1 LTTSAPLFTPDTRRI
16 GRPPGPAF
24 PDRAPDSL
32 AAGTPAALREELS
45 ALLGSERVLHR
56 AIDLVAYASD
66 ASPYRLLPAVVVM
79 AHDATDV
86 GKTIAYAREHGLP
99 VNFRGG
105 GTSLNGQA
113 QTDGIMIDVRR
124 WFSRVRVEDGG
135 ARARLGPGTL
145 LGLANRL
152 LARHGY
158 KLGPDPASK
167 DIATIGGVIANNSG
181 GMRCGVQWDSYST
194 VEPLTLVLASGTVI
208 DTAAPDAEQR
218 FAEAEPEL
226 ASGLLQ
232 LRAELLADEA
242 LVGRVRRKYEIKNVT
257 GYRLCALLDGET
269 PLEIF
274 RRLVVGSE
282 GTLAFIAEA
291 VLRTRPEP
299 ARTTLAWA
307 HFASIDDAAA
317 AVPALVAAGARA
329 TELMVAPALIAA
341 AWNLDGCPEHW
352 RELPPESA
360 ALIVEFG
367 GADESQLAAGE
378 AAAVRVLDGHTPIL
392 PVRFSRSEEEIELA
406 WRVREG
412 LFGLVGRLRLPGTA
426 LIIEDVC
433 VRPERIAE
441 CARDLQELLG
451 KHGFLVGVAG
461 HASAGNLH
469 FQLTPDFSKPE
480 DLERYEAFMGEL
492 VELIVGKYDGSLKA
506 EHGTGVNM
514 APYVEREWGEQ
525 ATAMMWRI
533 KQLADPHGVLNPG
546 VVLNRD
552 PHIHL
557 KNLKTQPP
565 IEESAA
571 HCVECGFCEPV
582 CPSRNVTTTPR
593 QRIVIR
599 REMARQKEGS
609 PLYEALLADYEY
621 DALQTCA
628 ADGSCKQVCPVAIDT
643 GALVKE
649 FRRRERSE
657 REEAAALALARRYA
671 AVERAARGGL
681 AGAHAVSSLF
691 GERAV
696 AKLPELLRRRVSAEL
711 VPALPA
717 GLPAPAPATLP
728 STARDGAAAVYLP
741 ACINRIFGNPARN
754 GARREPSLPQAL
766 VEVSARAGLP
776 VWIPPDAA
784 GHCCATPWSSKG
796 YRRGQDYMAAKTA
809 AALWRWSEGGELA
822 VVIDA
827 SSCAQGLIAELA
839 PRLAEAERERFA
851 QIELLDSISWVHD
864 RLLARLPIA
873 RKAQSA
879 AVHPNCAVSQLGLA
893 GKLEAIAAALAERV
907 FVPAAAGCCGMAGDR
922 GLLHPEL
929 PASALRDEAAELAG
943 EPCQEHLCSNRT
955 CEIALAQSTGAPF
968 ASFVLLLERL
978 TRQPE

>member
-1 LTTSAPLFTPDTRRI
+1 LTARTPLLTPDTRRI

-32 AAGTPAALREELS
+32 ATGTPQPLRSELQ
-45 ALLGSERVLHR
+45 ALLGAERVLHR
-56 AIDLVAYASD
+56 AIDLVRYASD
-66 ASPYRLLPAVVVM
+66 ASPYRRLPAVVVM
-79 AHDATDV
+79 AHDADDV
-86 GKTIAYAREHGLP
+86 GKTIAYARERGLA

-124 WFSRVRVEDGG
+124 WFSRVHVEDGG
-135 ARARLGPGTL
+135 ACVRLSGGTL
-145 LGLANRL
+145 LGLANKL
-152 LARHGY
+152 LARHSF

-181 GMRCGVQWDSYST
+181 GMRCGVEWDSYST
-194 VEPLTLVLASGTVI
+194 VESLKLVLASGAVI

-218 FAEAEPEL
+218 FVAAEPEL
-226 ASGLLQ
+226 ARGLLE
-232 LRAELLADEA
+232 LREELLADEQLA
-242 LVGRVRRKYEIKNVT
+242 ARVRRKYEIKNVT
-257 GYRLCALLDGET
+257 GYRLCALLDADT

-291 VLRTRPEP
+291 VMRTRPEP
-299 ARTTLAWA
+299 ARTALAWI
-307 HFASIDDAAA
+307 HFASIDAAA
-317 AVPALVAAGARA
+317 DAVPALVAAGARA

-341 AWNLDGCPEHW
+341 AWNMEGCPGYW
-352 RELPPESA
+352 RELPFDSA

-367 GADESQLAAGE
+367 ADDDAGLDAGE
-378 AAAVRVLDGHTPIL
+378 AAAEQVLAAHELIRPLEFT
-392 PVRFSRSEEEIELA
+392 RAHEEIELT
-406 WRVREG
+406 WTVREG
-412 LFGLVGRLRLPGTA
+412 LFGLVGRLRLPGSA

-451 KHGFLVGVAG
+451 KHEFLVGVAG

-480 DLERYEAFMGEL
+480 DIERYERFMEEL

-514 APYVEREWGEQ
+514 APYVEREWGSK
-525 ATAMMWRI
+525 ATEMMWRI

-552 PHIHL
+552 PTIHL
-557 KNLKTQPP
+557 KNLKSQPP

-582 CPSRNVTTTPR
+582 CPSRNATTTPR

-599 REMARQKEGS
+599 REMARQAEGS
-609 PLYEALLADYEY
+609 PVYESLLADFEH
-621 DALQTCA
+621 DGLQTCA
-628 ADGSCKQVCPVAIDT
+628 ADGSCKDVCPVAIDT

-649 FRRRERSE
+649 FRRRERSA
-657 REEAAALALARRYA
+657 REESVALKLAERYA
-671 AVERAARGGL
+671 SVERAARAGL
-681 AGAHAVSSLF
+681 SGAAAASSVL
-691 GERAV
+691 GPRTV
-696 AKLPELLRRRVSAEL
+696 ARIPELVRRRVSAEL
-711 VPALPA
+711 VP
-717 GLPAPAPATLP
+717 TLP
-728 STARDGAAAVYLP
+728 DSPPPAATQLPQTARDGAAAVYLP
-741 ACINRIFGNPARN
+741 ACINRIFGNPERFAS
-754 GARREPSLPQAL
+754 EPSLPEAL
-766 VEVSARAGLP
+766 VAVSARAGLA
-776 VWIPPDAA
+776 VWIPPDVA

-796 YRRGQDYMAAKTA
+796 YSRGHDYMAAKTA
-809 AALWRWSEGGELA
+809 AALSRWSDGGRLP

-827 SSCAQGLIAELA
+827 SSCAQGLLQDVAA
-839 PRLAEAERERFA
+839 RLPDDERARFE
-851 QIELLDSISWVHD
+851 QIEVLDSIAWVHD
-864 RLLARLPIA
+864 HLLPHLHVP
-873 RKAQSA
+873 RKVASV
-879 AVHPNCAVSQLGLA
+879 AVHPTCSASQLGLA
-893 GKLEAIAAALAERV
+893 RKLEVVARELADDV
-907 FVPAAAGCCGMAGDR
+907 LVPAATTCCGMAGDR

-929 PASALRDEAAELAG
+929 PASAMRDAAAELAAA
-943 EPCQEHLCSNRT
+943 PTAEHVCSNRT
-955 CEIALAQSTGAPF
+955 CEIGLQQTTGAPY

-978 TRQPE
+978 TRATGA